1 MSRGYSHVFW
11 RTSLVLLYTA
21 TKKGKNNL
29 SLNISTTPALAQKL
43 ALISAQ
49 QELQKSQD
57 IKAAQVSIRQKFLNL
72 CRTASD
78 KMIILCWTTSNK
90 KI

>member
-1 MSRGYSHVFW
+1 M
-11 RTSLVLLYTA
+11 LLYTA

-57 IKAAQVSIRQKFLNL
+57 IKASSAGQHPTKNFKFVQDSIRQNDNFML
-72 CRTASD
+72 D
-78 KMIILCWTTSNK
+78 GI
-90 KI
+90 